1 MFERFTQEA
10 RAVVIGAQL
19 GAREMGSALIEP
31 IHLLVGLY
39 HVPGMA
45 NSLLAG
51 FGVSP
56 DDLAADVGR
65 VRRRGGMSDSDV
77 EALGEFGI
85 DVEQIVE
92 RVEQIHGKGVLAGRP
107 REMRGHIPFSPE
119 AKKALEQSLREALG
133 SGDKHIG
140 QEHLLLALAARPG
153 PAADVLAKRD
163 ITYLAI
169 RHALHER
176 KAS

>member
-10 RAVVIGAQL
+10 RAVVIGAQR

-56 DDLAADVGR
+56 DDLAADVDGYGR
-65 VRRRGGMSDSDV
+65 AV
-77 EALGEFGI
+77 A
-85 DVEQIVE
+85 
-92 RVEQIHGKGVLAGRP
+92 
-107 REMRGHIPFSPE
+107 
-119 AKKALEQSLREALG
+119 
-133 SGDKHIG
+133 
-140 QEHLLLALAARPG
+140 
-153 PAADVLAKRD
+153 
-163 ITYLAI
+163 
-169 RHALHER
+169 
-176 KAS
+176 